1 MFPRGLSAYMHFF
14 SHVDKIFLSGK
25 HFFFVHRQ
33 SYSCFSPLSLGLW
46 HSPMKK
52 LSGRF
57 GTGVLSYFLFLRT
70 LLLLNLLLF
79 VITGLFLVFPQAVN
93 PPSLYDSHQDTF
105 TGLELLTGTGY
116 LSQSVM
122 FYGHYTNTMIKSQ
135 MPYSI
140 PAAYFFTIT
149 IAFFIT
155 CIILVYNVSTSL
167 GRRFHVLKSHGILA
181 VKVFCSWDF
190 KVSKRTSVRLQSEK
204 ISTQL
209 KELLSE
215 MIGGEEEKSCMQRF
229 GRLMVHLVAWVT
241 CLACIVLGA
250 MAVLKHSAFKETEL
264 LLMSAAV
271 SGFNLL
277 LPGLF
282 NLCAWVEKHDSP
294 SVRVYVSIF
303 RNLLLKVSIVVVL
316 CFHWLGRI
324 CWENSV
330 GQELYRLLLMDFIFT
345 VLYTFLG
352 EFLWRLFTKQVLRRK
367 RKPVFDIARNVLELI
382 YGQTLTWL
390 GVLFAP
396 LLPAVQI
403 LKLIV
408 LFYMKKSSLLLNCQ
422 ASRKPWRASQMTTV
436 FISLLCFP
444 SFLGAAVSVTYTIW
458 MIKPS
463 PGCGPFR
470 NLTTMFQSGQ
480 LWARELQD
488 AHPVMSW
495 LSWAYNFL
503 VEKPFFLFL
512 VSGVLLM
519 VIYFHTQVVDGQ
531 RRIISRL
538 EKQIENV
545 CIIN

>member
-1 MFPRGLSAYMHFF
+1 MPSRSAGPNSNAEVRWRGSKSRRPSQHHPSRPNQDDVVRAKVVEITPEENKKQQLVSNLRGLSVSERLRKLRAM
-14 SHVDKIFLSGK
+14 
-25 HFFFVHRQ
+25 
-33 SYSCFSPLSLGLW
+33 PLSLADKMEIRYHDVAESSLIDRDIPCYSLLSVYISRSWRHCMFGCLSVLSSLQLW

-155 CIILVYNVSTSL
+155 L
-167 GRRFHVLKSHGILA
+167 
-181 VKVFCSWDF
+181 
-190 KVSKRTSVRLQSEK
+190 
-204 ISTQL
+204 
-209 KELLSE
+209 
-215 MIGGEEEKSCMQRF
+215 
-229 GRLMVHLVAWVT
+229 
-241 CLACIVLGA
+241 
-250 MAVLKHSAFKETEL
+250 
-264 LLMSAAV
+264 
-271 SGFNLL
+271 
-277 LPGLF
+277 
-282 NLCAWVEKHDSP
+282 
-294 SVRVYVSIF
+294 
-303 RNLLLKVSIVVVL
+303 
-316 CFHWLGRI
+316 
-324 CWENSV
+324 
-330 GQELYRLLLMDFIFT
+330 
-345 VLYTFLG
+345 LYTFLG

>member
-1 MFPRGLSAYMHFF
+1 MFGCLS
-14 SHVDKIFLSGK
+14 VLS
-25 HFFFVHRQ
+25 
-33 SYSCFSPLSLGLW
+33 SLQLW

-209 KELLSE
+209 KVFFLHVLSCW
-215 MIGGEEEKSCMQRF
+215 SHRDLSVPSQ
-229 GRLMVHLVAWVT
+229 
-241 CLACIVLGA
+241 
-250 MAVLKHSAFKETEL
+250 AVLKHSAFKETEL

-303 RNLLLKVSIVVVL
+303 RPRWCNVKTTSNRMDSL
-316 CFHWLGRI
+316 CLCCPQ

-538 EKQIENV
+538 EKQIENEGKDKKFLITKLQGLYEQSSQV
-545 CIIN
+545 FPDR